1 MLLFSTEGWSLP
13 PCPGSPLTGSVTSNV
28 AWWSN
33 CEGTFIFGNK
43 SKYAGFVYVGEY
55 RYGKKHGQGTYI
67 RADGSKYV
75 GQWKYG
81 RQNGQGTLTYLDG
94 RVQEGIFENGKFLY
108 AKKTPPRAIAMRRN
122 YDRLREIEIE
132 VLG

>member
-1 MLLFSTEGWSLP
+1 MKVLLSSVIKVNMQ
-13 PCPGSPLTGSVTSNV
+13 GSYTSVNISM
-28 AWWSN
+28 A
-33 CEGTFIFGNK
+33 
-43 SKYAGFVYVGEY
+43 
-55 RYGKKHGQGTYI
+55 RRHGQGTYI

-108 AKKTPPRAIAMRRN
+108 AKKTPPRAIAMRHN
-122 YDRLREIEIE
+122 HDRLREIEIE

>member
-1 MLLFSTEGWSLP
+1 VLLFSTEGWSLP

-55 RYGKKHGQGTYI
+55 RCGKKH
-67 RADGSKYV
+67 
-75 GQWKYG
+75 
-81 RQNGQGTLTYLDG
+81 GQGTLTYLDG